1 MKYFQP
7 HQLLFL
13 CLNVLA
19 EFRFVFVLFS
29 IQQFDVFVSV
39 SSLLHLC
46 HTLPAKKDLKKTVE
60 FDIGFAIARIWSTA
74 SNSMNSL
81 NTANLM
87 EIYTVYKL
95 FMSALCAKKVQT
107 FTFVLMLWSFY
118 TGGLKYYRVSHS
130 KVNKVLLLWW
140 GYKFWFL
147 LIFWILHFHEI
158 GPFMFQSSLF
168 IELIICTI

>member
-1 MKYFQP
+1 MCVITRKVEIFPALSASIFMPQRFGGISFV
-7 HQLLFL
+7 LFL
-13 CLNVLA
+13 Y
-19 EFRFVFVLFS
+19 FFS
-29 IQQFDVFVSV
+29 IQQKLLTFFVSV

-87 EIYTVYKL
+87 EIYTVCKL
-95 FMSALCAKKVQT
+95 CMSALCAKKVQT

-130 KVNKVLLLWW
+130 KVNKVLLVWW

-147 LIFWILHFHEI
+147 LI
-158 GPFMFQSSLF
+158 
-168 IELIICTI
+168 LISWDRAIYV